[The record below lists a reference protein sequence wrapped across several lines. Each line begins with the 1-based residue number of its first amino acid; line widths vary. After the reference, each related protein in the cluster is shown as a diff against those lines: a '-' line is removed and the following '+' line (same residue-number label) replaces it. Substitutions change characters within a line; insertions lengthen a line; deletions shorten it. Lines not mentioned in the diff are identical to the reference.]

1 MKKPKTF
8 RLSVWVLI
16 CSLLLGTSNIPLASV
31 HAAEPQET
39 PSITANDPQSSTN
52 TTSTQSVTVNVYF
65 TPITEDQ
72 FESPGQTASTLYGP
86 GIGITEVDNTNGQ
99 WQYYH
104 PDLHVWYAIDSP
116 NTISVFGANIGIR
129 FVPKANWN
137 GTAQF
142 KYRDWTLDIAPG
154 YPNWLDLNKDY
165 ASLTTHF
172 GNEVKTAEITVT
184 PVNDMPFV
192 TETGGTFHYE
202 LDGKSYATYPDLGI
216 YSKSFTY
223 EGWLYPTSAP
233 TWGRFFDTSYGYD
246 NFNVFLGFEGNTGR
260 VSFAAL
266 PQIGPRAIEY
276 KVITNERLPLNQW
289 VHVSMVYDDT
299 LKKVHIYWNGVL
311 KASGTADMSK
321 MEPAS
326 SQNGGG
332 PRPIN
337 LMGEST
343 WTQDANYT
351 GGMRDVR
358 FWSKARTQDQIRNEM
373 GIRLNGTES
382 GLAANYHFS
391 DPTDGTVAKD
401 YSNAARNG
409 DIVQGFWKSSDGFN
423 RGVKTT
429 VNTPAT
435 KTFTANDV
443 DGDEID
449 VIVSSSNPTLIPTG
463 NISVVGHGSE
473 RQLILTPN
481 PDQSGTS
488 QITVTLNDGQG
499 LPNSTSSATFQF
511 TVIPGDYDL
520 TSIKPSVGTM
530 EPAFN
535 QAVASYKIH
544 LPGKTNNSPT
554 QSVDIDVVA
563 ANPGEVVVTAQA
575 DNGSGLTVTG
585 SYPTFTVT
593 GLKPGVTQSVKIRV
607 ADKNGAGGKDY
618 QLELIRYPGNDA
630 GLSASNG
637 LALFDGNTPIALK
650 PTYSNDT
657 PNYTAEVEQNVSK
670 ITVNVE
676 KSAAASTVE
685 LNGSPIGSS
694 NSTTA
699 NGTVELKPGRNV
711 IDVKVIAEDG
721 KTVKSYSVTLIRK
734 LSADARLVKLTTGPS
749 GLSPVFVSDKSEY
762 TLNVPYDET
771 TATFTPTAVQ
781 HAKIEINGVEHESS
795 EIFTTPTLN
804 SGSNIFNIKVT
815 AQDGVTTR
823 TYSLVI
829 VKAPSDVADLTT
841 LTVTPGTLSPAFD
854 NTNTAY
860 SVTLPNADDEIDITP
875 TLSDS
880 TATITIDGDV
890 HTDGTAYTKPLAVG
904 INTVT
909 IQVTSESLNTK
920 KTTIITIIREASSNA
935 DLESLDVDGETLSPA
950 FDRNQTDYE
959 ITVDSSTDELDFLPK
974 ADDDAYAEVLLN
986 GILVNAG
993 DKKTVTLKTGVNTIT
1008 ITVKAQDGKT
1018 TKTYTV
1024 TVVRKASSNA
1034 DLKNIFV
1041 DTDPLANFDSAT
1053 SEVFTDVPNTVSA
1066 ILVGAATV
1074 DPTATYKVNGQPAAP
1089 LLIDLAVG
1097 NNKVEFVTLAQD
1109 GQTTKTYTLNII
1121 RAASGNANLD
1131 ELLLKDGD
1139 EAPIDIEPEFSPDV
1153 FIYDVTIEDTT
1164 ETVKLGLQPE
1174 DENAEITVTQNG
1186 IPVPSPYI
1194 LTPTTGLNIIEI
1206 DVTAQDG
1213 SKKRYTLNLIKNPSA
1228 DATLKQLIVDAE
1240 LQEPIPVFSP
1250 GTREYAY
1257 HVSNKVDTFSLQ
1269 PKANADGATY
1279 QVTQDGQPIDPSNL
1293 ELKEGNNTFTV
1304 TVTAADGITTLAYT
1318 VNIYREILPK
1328 DASLSSLQ
1336 VISARG
1342 TESLSP
1348 TFPSDER
1355 TYEVQLPYSSSKV
1368 TVEALANDPLAKV
1381 TLNGLA
1387 IDGSQEVGLLEG
1399 NNVFE
1404 IRVLAQ
1410 DGKTQQVHALTIVR
1424 QPAAAPSPNPIPVP
1438 VPVPIPIP
1446 VPVPA
1451 PTPTPTPIKE
1461 SVTIRVETGE
1471 LNQGPLLTQI
1481 PIDRTR
1487 QGDSVRDVIT
1497 LSEAYSAEAIA
1508 KLAESGNKTA
1518 RVVVPDDQDEV
1529 TDQRFN
1535 VDKTAV
1541 QALGGAGVALE
1552 LFTENVKIIVPQGSM
1567 NQFDGDLYF
1576 RLIPIKKESE
1586 RIAVENR
1593 AKVEKI
1599 VREVAQDDRITVVG
1613 RPMTIETNMQS
1624 RAVTLVL
1631 PLTGVTLPNNPVER
1645 EAFLADLAIFIEHS
1659 DGEKALIRAKVVDY
1673 KPGLKGLEFG
1683 VNKFSTFTVLDMNGA
1698 DLESLLG
1705 PINTADGSGAD
1716 GNGSGSANFHEAYI
1730 NGFTDG
1736 TFKPERTISR
1746 AEMAAILARNLG
1758 YSENIAPAAYPDVQA
1773 THWAAAEIA
1782 FVQSVGL
1789 MVGDDRGLFRPNAP
1803 ISRGEMATIAS
1814 RYKKLAVTDSAS
1826 GFQDTIGHW
1835 AAKEIEAARA
1845 AGILNGYTDGTYRP
1859 NGRLTRSEAVKIVN
1873 RIFDRGPL
1881 YGTSKP
1887 SWPDVPSSHWAYE
1900 EIEEASRNHSFALR
1914 PEGGENFQP

>member
-1 MKKPKTF
+1 MKKTKTF

-39 PSITANDPQSSTN
+39 TSNTTNDPQSSTN
-52 TTSTQSVTVNVYF
+52 TTSTQSVTANVYL
-65 TPITEDQ
+65 TPINEDE
-72 FESPGQTASTLYGP
+72 FHSTGQAASTIFAS
-86 GIGITEVDNTNGQ
+86 GIGITEVENDNGS
-99 WQYYH
+99 WQYFH
-104 PDLHVWYAIDSP
+104 PNFHVWYELETLSASDRIHILGSDIP
-116 NTISVFGANIGIR
+116 VR
-129 FVPKANWN
+129 FVPRADWN
-137 GTAQF
+137 GTVHF
-142 KYRDWTLDIAPG
+142 KYRDWTSTSASSTPNQVSLDSN
-154 YPNWLDLNKDY
+154 YPAAAGD
-165 ASLTTHF
+165 F
-172 GNEVKTAEITVT
+172 GDEVKTAELQVN
-184 PVNDMPFV
+184 PVNDMPFI
-192 TETGGTFHYE
+192 TETGGTFNYE

-223 EGWLYPTSAP
+223 EGWLYPTSYP

-246 NFNVFLGFEGNTGR
+246 NFNIFFGFEGNTGK
-260 VSFAAL
+260 VSFTVI
-266 PQIGPRAIEY
+266 PQKGSRSTVYSI
-276 KVITNERLPLNQW
+276 ITNEKLPLHQW
-289 VHVSMVYDDT
+289 VHVSTVYNDVQ
-299 LKKVHIYWNGVL
+299 KKVYIYWNGVL
-311 KASGTADMSK
+311 KASGSADLSK
-321 MEPAS
+321 MAQAA
-326 SQNGGG
+326 SQNGGVS
-332 PRPIN
+332 RPIN
-337 LMGEST
+337 YMGEST

-373 GIRLNGTES
+373 GVRLNGTES

-401 YSNAARNG
+401 YSVAARNG
-409 DIVQGFWKSSDGFN
+409 NIIQGIWKSSEGFN

-449 VIVSSSNPTLIPTG
+449 VTVSSSNPTLISNS
-463 NISVVGHGSE
+463 NISVVGQGTE
-473 RQLILTPN
+473 RELILTPN

-499 LPNSTSSATFQF
+499 LPNSISSAAFQF
-511 TVIPGDYDL
+511 SVIPGDYDL
-520 TSIKPSVGTM
+520 TSIKPSAGTM

-535 QAVASYKIH
+535 QAVSSYKVH

-593 GLKPGVTQSVKIRV
+593 GLTPGVTQSVKIRV
-607 ADKNGAGGKDY
+607 ADKNGANGKDY
-618 QLELIRYPGNDA
+618 QLQLIRYPGSDA
-630 GLSASNG
+630 SLAANNG

-650 PTYSNDT
+650 PTYSSDT
-657 PNYTAEVEQNVSK
+657 PNYTAEVEQNVSE
-670 ITVNVE
+670 ITVDVQ

-685 LNGSPIGSS
+685 LNGNPIGSS

-699 NGTVELKPGRNV
+699 SGTIELKPGRNV
-711 IDVKVIAEDG
+711 IEVKVTAEDG
-721 KTVKSYSVTLIRK
+721 KTVKSYTVNVIRK
-734 LSADARLVKLTTGPS
+734 LSADARLVNLTTVPS
-749 GLSPVFVSDKSEY
+749 GLSPAFASDKGNY
-762 TLNVPYDET
+762 TLNVPYNET
-771 TATFTPTAVQ
+771 SATFTPTAAP
-781 HAKIEINGVEHESS
+781 HATIEINGVEHESS

-823 TYSLVI
+823 TYTLAI
-829 VKAPSDVADLTT
+829 VKAPSDVADLSS
-841 LTVTPGTLSPAFD
+841 LTVTPGTLSPVFD
-854 NTNTAY
+854 NINTAY
-860 SVTLPNADDEIDITP
+860 SVTLPNANDEIDITP

-880 TATITIDGDV
+880 AATIAIDGSTHADK
-890 HTDGTAYTKPLAVG
+890 TAYTKQLAVG

-909 IQVTSESLNTK
+909 IHVTSESLTRE
-920 KTTIITIIREASSNA
+920 KTTIITIIRESSSNA
-935 DLESLDVDGETLSPA
+935 DLESLVVDGETLSPI

-959 ITVDSSTDELDFLPK
+959 ITVDSGTDELDFLPT
-974 ADDDAYAEVLLN
+974 ADDDTYAEVLLN
-986 GILVNAG
+986 GLPVNSG
-993 DKKTVTLKTGVNTIT
+993 DKKTVSLQTGVNTIT
-1008 ITVKAQDGKT
+1008 VTVKAQDGKT

-1034 DLKNIFV
+1034 DLKNIV
-1041 DTDPLANFDSAT
+1041 VGTDPLANFDSAT

-1066 ILVGAATV
+1066 IVVGAETV
-1074 DPTATYKVNGQPAAP
+1074 DPTATYQVNGQPATP

-1139 EAPIDIEPEFSPDV
+1139 ETPIDTEPEFSPDV
-1153 FIYDVTIEDTT
+1153 FIYDVTIEGTT
-1164 ETVKLGLQPE
+1164 ETVSLGLQPE

-1194 LTPTTGLNIIEI
+1194 LAPTTGLNIIEV

-1213 SKKRYTLNLIKNPSA
+1213 SKKRYTVNLIKNPSA

-1250 GTREYAY
+1250 GTREYVY
-1257 HVSNKVDTFSLQ
+1257 HVANKVDTFSLQ
-1269 PKANADGATY
+1269 PEVNANGATY
-1279 QVTQDGQPIDPSNL
+1279 QVTQGGQPIEPGNI

-1304 TVTAADGITTLAYT
+1304 TVTAADGITTLTYT

-1336 VISARG
+1336 VVSARG

-1348 TFPSDER
+1348 AFPSDER
-1355 TYEVQLPYSSSKV
+1355 TYEVRLPYSSNKV
-1368 TVEALANDPLAKV
+1368 TVTASAHDPLAKV
-1381 TLNGLA
+1381 TINGLA
-1387 IDGSQEVGLLEG
+1387 VDASQEVGLLEG
-1399 NNVFE
+1399 KNVFE

-1410 DGKTQQVHALTIVR
+1410 DGKTQQVHTLTIIR
-1424 QPAAAPSPNPIPVP
+1424 EAAALPTPSPAPVP
-1438 VPVPIPIP
+1438 VPVPTP
-1446 VPVPA
+1446 V
-1451 PTPTPTPIKE
+1451 PTPTPIKE
-1461 SVTIRVETGE
+1461 NVTIRVETGE

-1497 LSEAYSAEAIA
+1497 LSEAYSTEAIA
-1508 KLAESGNKTA
+1508 KLAESGNKVA
-1518 RVVVPDDQDEV
+1518 RVVVPDDKDEV

-1535 VDKTAV
+1535 IHKAAV

-1567 NQFDGDLYF
+1567 NQFNEDLYF

-1599 VREVAQDDRITVVG
+1599 VREVAKDDRITVVG

-1631 PLTGVTLPNNPVER
+1631 PLTGVTLPSNPAER
-1645 EAFLADLAIFIEHS
+1645 DAFLADLAIFIEHS

-1705 PINTADGSGAD
+1705 PINTGDDTDADGSGN
-1716 GNGSGSANFHEAYI
+1716 GNSHFHTAYI

-1758 YSENIAPAAYPDVQA
+1758 YSENIAPAAYPDVKA

-1782 FVQSVGL
+1782 FVQNAGL
-1789 MVGDDRGLFRPNAP
+1789 MVGDDRGLFRPDAP
-1803 ISRGEMATIAS
+1803 ISRGEMAAIAS
-1814 RYKKLAVTDSAS
+1814 RYKKLTVTDSAS

-1835 AAKEIEAARA
+1835 AAKEIEAART

-1859 NGRLTRSEAVKIVN
+1859 NDRLTRSEAVKIVN
-1873 RIFDRGPL
+1873 RLFDRGPL
-1881 YGTSKP
+1881 YGTLKP

-1900 EIEEASRNHSFALR
+1900 EVEEASQNHSFTVR
-1914 PEGGENFQP
+1914 PEGGENLQP

>member
-8 RLSVWVLI
+8 RLSIWVLI
-16 CSLLLGTSNIPLASV
+16 CTLLLGTSNIPLADV

-39 PSITANDPQSSTN
+39 TSNTTNDPQSSTN
-52 TTSTQSVTVNVYF
+52 TTSTQSVTANVYF

-72 FESPGQTASTLYGP
+72 FDSPGQTASTVYGP

-165 ASLTTHF
+165 ASLTSHF

-192 TETGGTFHYE
+192 TETGGTFNYE

-223 EGWLYPTSAP
+223 EGWLYPTSYP

-246 NFNVFLGFEGNTGR
+246 NFNIFFGFEGNTGK
-260 VSFAAL
+260 VSFTVI
-266 PQIGPRAIEY
+266 PQKGSRSTVYSI
-276 KVITNERLPLNQW
+276 ITNEQLPLHQW
-289 VHVSMVYDDT
+289 MHVSTVYNDVQ
-299 LKKVHIYWNGVL
+299 KKVYIYWNGVL
-311 KASGTADMSK
+311 KASGSADLSK
-321 MEPAS
+321 MAQAA
-326 SQNGGG
+326 SQNGGVS
-332 PRPIN
+332 RPIN
-337 LMGEST
+337 YMGEST

-373 GIRLNGTES
+373 GVRLNGTES

-391 DPTDGTVAKD
+391 DPADGTIAKD
-401 YSNAARNG
+401 YSTAARNG
-409 DIVQGFWKSSDGFN
+409 NIIQGFWKSSEGFN

-435 KTFTANDV
+435 KTFAANDV

-449 VIVSSSNPTLIPTG
+449 VTVSSSNPTLISNS
-463 NISVVGHGSE
+463 NIVVVGQGTE

-481 PDQSGTS
+481 QDQSGTS

-499 LPNSTSSATFQF
+499 LPNSTSSASFQF
-511 TVIPGDYDL
+511 SVIPGDYDL
-520 TSIKPSVGTM
+520 TSIKPSTGTM

-535 QAVASYKIH
+535 QAVSSYKIH
-544 LPGKTNNSPT
+544 LPGKTNNNPT

-563 ANPGEVVVTAQA
+563 ANPGEVLVTAQA

-593 GLKPGVTQSVKIRV
+593 GLAPGATQSLKIRV
-607 ADKNGAGGKDY
+607 ADKNGASGKDY
-618 QLELIRYPGNDA
+618 QLQLIRYPGNDA
-630 GLSASNG
+630 SLSASNG

-650 PTYSNDT
+650 PTYSSDT
-657 PNYTAEVEQNVSK
+657 PNYTAEVEQNVSE
-670 ITVNVE
+670 ITVNVQ
-676 KSAAASTVE
+676 KSAAAASVE

-694 NSTTA
+694 NSATA
-699 NGTVELKPGRNV
+699 TGNVELKSGRNV
-711 IDVKVIAEDG
+711 IDVKVTAEDG

-734 LSADARLVKLTTGPS
+734 LSADARLIALMTNPS
-749 GLSPVFVSDKSEY
+749 GLSPAFVSDKSEY
-762 TLNVPYDET
+762 TLNVPYNET
-771 TATFTPTAVQ
+771 TATFIPTAAQ
-781 HAKIEINGVEHESS
+781 RATIEINGIEHENN
-795 EIFTTPTLN
+795 EIFTTSTLN
-804 SGSNIFNIKVT
+804 SGSNVFNIKVT

-841 LTVTPGTLSPAFD
+841 LTVAPGTLSPAFD

-860 SVTLPNADDEIDITP
+860 NVTLPNADDEIDITP

-880 TATITIDGDV
+880 AATITVNGV
-890 HTDGTAYTKPLAVG
+890 PHTDATAYTQPLAVG

-909 IQVTSESLNTK
+909 IQVTSESLNTE

-935 DLESLDVDGETLSPA
+935 DLESLDVEGETLSPV

-959 ITVDSSTDELDFLPK
+959 ITVDSSIDELDFLPT
-974 ADDDAYAEVLLN
+974 ADDDAHAEVLLN
-986 GILVNAG
+986 GLPVNAG
-993 DKKTVTLKTGVNTIT
+993 DKKTVDLHTGVNTVT

-1041 DTDPLANFDSAT
+1041 TAEPLANFDSAT

-1066 ILVGAATV
+1066 ILVGAETV
-1074 DPTATYKVNGQPAAP
+1074 DPTATYTINGQPAAP
-1089 LLIDLAVG
+1089 RLIDLAVG
-1097 NNKVEFVTLAQD
+1097 NNIVEFVTLAQD

-1139 EAPIDIEPEFSPDV
+1139 ETPIDIEPEFAPDV

-1164 ETVKLGLQPE
+1164 ETVNLGLLPE
-1174 DENAEITVTQNG
+1174 DENAEITVTRNG

-1250 GTREYAY
+1250 GTHEYAY
-1257 HVSNKVDTFSLQ
+1257 HVANKVDTFSLQ
-1269 PKANADGATY
+1269 PKVNANGATY
-1279 QVTQDGQPIDPSNL
+1279 QVTQGGQPIDPSNI
-1293 ELKEGNNTFTV
+1293 EVKEGNNTFTV
-1304 TVTAADGITTLAYT
+1304 TVTAADGITTLTYT

-1348 TFPSDER
+1348 AFPSDER
-1355 TYEVQLPYSSSKV
+1355 VYEVQLPYSSSKV
-1368 TVEALANDPLAKV
+1368 TVEALAHDPLAKV
-1381 TLNGLA
+1381 TINGLA
-1387 IDGSQEVGLLEG
+1387 VDVSQEVGLIEG
-1399 NNVFE
+1399 KNVFE

-1410 DGKTQQVHALTIVR
+1410 DGKTEQVHTLTIIR
-1424 QPAAAPSPNPIPVP
+1424 AAAPPSPNPT
-1438 VPVPIPIP
+1438 
-1446 VPVPA
+1446 PVPA
-1451 PTPTPTPIKE
+1451 PTPAPTPIKE
-1461 SVTIRVETGE
+1461 NVTIRVETGE

-1487 QGDSVRDVIT
+1487 QGDIVRDVIT
-1497 LSEAYSAEAIA
+1497 LSEAYSTEAIT

-1518 RVVVPDDQDEV
+1518 RVVVPDDKDEV

-1535 VDKTAV
+1535 VDQAAV
-1541 QALGGAGVALE
+1541 QALGSAGVALE
-1552 LFTENVKIIVPQGSM
+1552 LFTENVKIIVPQDSM
-1567 NQFDGDLYF
+1567 NRFDDDLYF

-1586 RIAVENR
+1586 RVEVENR

-1599 VREVAQDDRITVVG
+1599 VREVAQDNRITVVG

-1624 RAVTLVL
+1624 RKVTLVL
-1631 PLTGVTLPNNPVER
+1631 PLTGVTLPSNPTER
-1645 EAFLADLAIFIEHS
+1645 DAFLADLAIFIEHS

-1673 KPGLKGLEFG
+1673 KPGLKGLEFD
-1683 VNKFSTFTVLDMNGA
+1683 VNKFSTFTVLDMNGV

-1705 PINTADGSGAD
+1705 PINTGDDSGTDGGA
-1716 GNGSGSANFHEAYI
+1716 NGSSNFHAAYI

-1758 YSENIAPAAYPDVQA
+1758 YSESIAPAAYPDVKA

-1782 FVQSVGL
+1782 FAQSVGL
-1789 MVGDDRGLFRPNAP
+1789 MVGDDRGLFRPDAP
-1803 ISRGEMATIAS
+1803 ISRGEMAAIAS
-1814 RYKKLAVTDSAS
+1814 RYKKLALTNSAS

-1873 RIFDRGPL
+1873 RLFDRGPL

-1900 EIEEASRNHSFALR
+1900 EIEEASQNHGFTVR
-1914 PEGGENFQP
+1914 PEGGENLQP

>member
-1 MKKPKTF
+1 MRKLKTF
-8 RLSVWVLI
+8 RLCMWVLV
-16 CSLLLGTSNIPLASV
+16 CSLLLGTSNIPLAGV
-31 HAAEPQET
+31 YAAEPEET
-39 PSITANDPQSSTN
+39 TSITANDPQSSTN
-52 TTSTQSVTVNVYF
+52 TASPQSVTDNVYL
-65 TPITEDQ
+65 TPINEDE
-72 FESPGQTASTLYGP
+72 FHSAGQAASTIFTS
-86 GIGITEVDNTNGQ
+86 GIGITEVENDNGS
-99 WQYYH
+99 WQYFH
-104 PDLHVWYAIDSP
+104 PNFHVWYELETLSSSDRIHILGSDIP
-116 NTISVFGANIGIR
+116 VR
-129 FVPKANWN
+129 FVPRADWN
-137 GTAQF
+137 GTVHF
-142 KYRDWTLDIAPG
+142 KYRDWTSTSASSNPNQVSLDSN
-154 YPNWLDLNKDY
+154 YPAAAAD
-165 ASLTTHF
+165 F
-172 GNEVKTAEITVT
+172 GDEVKTAELQVT
-184 PVNDMPFV
+184 PVNDMPFI
-192 TETGGTFHYE
+192 TETGGTFNYE

-223 EGWLYPTSAP
+223 ESWLYPTSYP

-246 NFNVFLGFEGNTGR
+246 NFNIFFGFEGNTGK
-260 VSFAAL
+260 VSFTVI
-266 PQIGPRAIEY
+266 PQKGSRSTVY
-276 KVITNERLPLNQW
+276 SVITNEKLPLHQW
-289 VHVSMVYDDT
+289 VHVSTVYNDVQ
-299 LKKVHIYWNGVL
+299 KKVYIYWNGAL
-311 KASGTADMSK
+311 KASGSADLSK
-321 MEPAS
+321 MAQAA
-326 SQNGGG
+326 SQNGGVS
-332 PRPIN
+332 RPIN
-337 LMGEST
+337 YMGEST

-373 GIRLNGTES
+373 GVRLNGTES

-401 YSNAARNG
+401 YSTASRNG
-409 DIVQGFWKSSDGFN
+409 DIIQGFWKSSEGFN

-435 KTFTANDV
+435 KTFAANDV
-443 DGDEID
+443 DGDDIE
-449 VIVSSSNPTLIPTG
+449 VTVSSSNPTLISNN
-463 NISVVGHGSE
+463 NILVVGQGTE

-511 TVIPGDYDL
+511 SVIPGDYDL
-520 TSIKPSVGTM
+520 TSIKPSTGTM

-535 QAVASYKIH
+535 QAVSSYKVH
-544 LPGKTNNSPT
+544 LPGKTNNIPT

-563 ANPGEVVVTAQA
+563 ANPGEVLVTAQA

-585 SYPTFTVT
+585 SYPKFTIT
-593 GLKPGVTQSVKIRV
+593 GLKSGVTQSVKIRV
-607 ADKNGAGGKDY
+607 ADKNGASGKNY

-630 GLSASNG
+630 SLSANNG

-650 PTYSNDT
+650 PTYSSDT
-657 PNYTAEVEQNVSK
+657 SNYTAEVEQNVSE
-670 ITVNVE
+670 ITVNVQ
-676 KSAAASTVE
+676 KSAAAASVE
-685 LNGSPIGSS
+685 LNGSSIGSS
-694 NSTTA
+694 SSATA
-699 NGTVELKPGRNV
+699 NGNVELKSGRNV
-711 IDVKVIAEDG
+711 IDVKVTAEDG

-734 LSADARLVKLTTGPS
+734 LSADARLIALMTTPS
-749 GLSPVFVSDKSEY
+749 GLSPAFVSDKTEY
-762 TLNVPYDET
+762 TLNIPYNET
-771 TATFTPTAVQ
+771 TATFIPTAAQ
-781 HAKIEINGVEHESS
+781 NAKIEINGVEHENN
-795 EIFTTPTLN
+795 EIFTTWTLN
-804 SGSNIFNIKVT
+804 SGSNVFNIKVT

-841 LTVTPGTLSPAFD
+841 LTVAPGTLSPAFN

-860 SVTLPNADDEIDITP
+860 SVTLPNANDEIDITP
-875 TLSDS
+875 TLSNS
-880 TATITIDGDV
+880 AATITIDGDI
-890 HTDGTAYTKPLAVG
+890 HSDGTAYTKPLAVG

-935 DLESLDVDGETLSPA
+935 DLESLDVDGETLAPV

-959 ITVDSSTDELDFLPK
+959 ITVDSSIDELDFLPK
-974 ADDDAYAEVLLN
+974 ADDDAHAEVLLN
-986 GILVNAG
+986 GVSVTAG
-993 DKKTVTLKTGVNTIT
+993 DKKTVNLQTGVNTVT
-1008 ITVKAQDGKT
+1008 VTVKAQDGKT

-1041 DTDPLANFDSAT
+1041 NTDPLASFDSAT

-1066 ILVGAATV
+1066 TVVGAETF
-1074 DPTATYKVNGQPAAP
+1074 DPTATYKINGQPAIP
-1089 LLIDLAVG
+1089 RLIDLAVG
-1097 NNKVEFVTLAQD
+1097 NNIVEFVTLAED

-1121 RAASGNANLD
+1121 RAASGNANLN

-1139 EAPIDIEPEFSPDV
+1139 ETPIDIEPEFSPDV
-1153 FIYDVTIEDTT
+1153 FIYDVTIQDTT
-1164 ETVKLGLQPE
+1164 ETVNLGLLPE

-1186 IPVPSPYI
+1186 IPVSSPYI

-1206 DVTAQDG
+1206 DVNAQDG
-1213 SKKRYTLNLIKNPSA
+1213 SKKRYTLNLIKDPST

-1257 HVSNKVDTFSLQ
+1257 HVANKVDTFSLQ
-1269 PKANADGATY
+1269 PEVNANGATY
-1279 QVTQDGQPIDPSNL
+1279 QVTQGGQPIDPRNI

-1304 TVTAADGITTLAYT
+1304 TVTAADGITTLTYT

-1336 VISARG
+1336 VISVRG
-1342 TESLSP
+1342 TEPLSP
-1348 TFPSDER
+1348 AFPSDER
-1355 TYEVQLPYSSSKV
+1355 VYEVQLPYSSNKV
-1368 TVEALANDPLAKV
+1368 TVEALAHDPLAKV
-1381 TLNGLA
+1381 TINGLA
-1387 IDGSQEVGLLEG
+1387 VDGRQEVGLLEG
-1399 NNVFE
+1399 KNVFE

-1410 DGKTQQVHALTIVR
+1410 DGKTEQVHTLTIIR
-1424 QPAAAPSPNPIPVP
+1424 AATPPSPNPT
-1438 VPVPIPIP
+1438 
-1446 VPVPA
+1446 PA
-1451 PTPTPTPIKE
+1451 PAPSPAPAPIPTPTPIKE
-1461 SVTIRVETGE
+1461 NVTIRVETGE

-1497 LSEAYSAEAIA
+1497 LSEAYSTEAIT
-1508 KLAESGNKTA
+1508 KLAESGNKSA
-1518 RVVVPDDQDEV
+1518 RVVVPDDKDEV

-1535 VDKTAV
+1535 VDKAAV

-1567 NQFDGDLYF
+1567 NQFDDNLYF

-1599 VREVAQDDRITVVG
+1599 VREVAKDDRITVVG

-1631 PLTGVTLPNNPVER
+1631 PLTGVTLPSNPAER
-1645 EAFLADLAIFIEHS
+1645 DTFLADLAIFIEHS

-1705 PINTADGSGAD
+1705 PITAGDGTDAD
-1716 GNGSGSANFHEAYI
+1716 GNGNGSSNFHAAYI

-1758 YSENIAPAAYPDVQA
+1758 YSENIAPAAYPDVKA
-1773 THWAAAEIA
+1773 AYWAAAEIA
-1782 FVQSVGL
+1782 FVQTAGL
-1789 MVGDDRGLFRPNAP
+1789 MVGDDRGLFRPEAP
-1803 ISRGEMATIAS
+1803 ISRGEMAAIAS
-1814 RYKKLAVTDSAS
+1814 RYKKLTVTDSTS
-1826 GFQDTIGHW
+1826 GFRDTIGHW

-1859 NGRLTRSEAVKIVN
+1859 NSHLTRSEAVKIVN
-1873 RIFDRGPL
+1873 HLFDRGPL
-1881 YGTSKP
+1881 YGTSEP

-1900 EIEEASRNHSFALR
+1900 EVEEASQNHSFNLR
-1914 PEGGENFQP
+1914 PEGGENLQP